1 MQIEV
6 LKEVSDVAL
15 LDELID
21 RIAAKQQT
29 PDGPS
34 WEHVLADL
42 NEARCNPIWDK

>member
-1 MQIEV
+1 MGIEV

-21 RIAAKQQT
+21 RISEKLQS
-29 PDGPS
+29 PNGPS

-42 NEARCNPIWDK
+42 SEARCNPVWDI